1 MTGNTMAPSGRGRK
15 RAVAWVAIGLSAAT
29 ALLVWLAAARPGGA
43 ATTEYLVVDR
53 HTGLAIGGYDPMA
66 YFIDG
71 GPRLGKSEFE
81 LRHAGAVWRFRN
93 EGNRTAFAA
102 HPEVYAPR
110 FGGYDAIGV
119 SRGVGVPG
127 DPRVWA
133 LTDERL
139 YLFSTP
145 ENKLAFAA
153 ETPQTIAAADKRW
166 PLVQLTLSP

>member
-1 MTGNTMAPSGRGRK
+1 MTGNTMAPSGRGQK
-15 RAVAWVAIGLSAAT
+15 QAVTWLAIGLLT
-29 ALLVWLAAARPGGA
+29 AIALSIWLAAARPGGA

-53 HTGLAIGGYDPMA
+53 HTGLAISGFDPMA

-71 GPRLGKSEFE
+71 GPRLGKSEIE

-93 EGNRTAFAA
+93 EGNRAAFAA

-119 SRGVGVPG
+119 SRGAAVPG

-133 LTDERL
+133 LAGERL

-145 ENKLAFAA
+145 ENKRAFAA

-166 PLVQLTLSP
+166 PAVQLTLSP